1 MAGAFTMYSEMSL
14 TLYLDANDI
23 YNFLGYILNLF
34 SVAFIYPALD
44 SIFVRRSKH
53 SVQQYSFPEDV
64 LEMFQRVGQNK
75 ELLDELMEL
84 FFQDYHRD
92 MASLKE
98 SLENKDAPTLA
109 FVAHGLKGELGNL
122 GMKSAYEIAIQME
135 RMAKESRLEEAAS
148 LATALEYEVKRLEN
162 FFSTPGWQKHL

>member
-1 MAGAFTMYSEMSL
+1 M
-14 TLYLDANDI
+14 
-23 YNFLGYILNLF
+23 
-34 SVAFIYPALD
+34 
-44 SIFVRRSKH
+44 
-53 SVQQYSFPEDV
+53 QQYSFPEDV

-98 SLENKDAPTLA
+98 SLEKKDAPALTV
-109 FVAHGLKGELGNL
+109 VAHGLKGELGNL
-122 GMKSAYEIAIQME
+122 GMRAAYEIAIQME